1 MLSGE
6 ALFGDHSIV
15 FGLLVGL
22 THLCGDAILASKL
35 AAIVFGGLTALDN
48 VSFQVEEGEIR
59 GLIGPNGAGKSTMF
73 KNIAGFQV
81 PTTGSIHYQGQSIEG
96 KQPHTIAEMGIVRT
110 FQETTLFQELSVFE
124 NALVGTHIRARSNV
138 FSAVLGLDRQKQ
150 QAANDRVMEVLEFM
164 GLVERKDQLASE
176 LPLGS
181 QRALALSIALV
192 SEPKVMLMDEPFA
205 GMNGEETSHMMDL
218 TRKVRESGI
227 TIVLVEHDMKAVMG
241 LCNYLTVLNFGQV
254 LAQGTPEEVRNN
266 DKVIEAYLGGAR

>member
-1 MLSGE
+1 M
-6 ALFGDHSIV
+6 
-15 FGLLVGL
+15 
-22 THLCGDAILASKL
+22 AILEINSVSKQ
-35 AAIVFGGLTALDN
+35 FGGLTALDN
-48 VSFQVEEGEIR
+48 VSFQVEAGEIR

-81 PTTGSIHYQGQSIEG
+81 PTMGNIRYQGQSIEG
-96 KQPHTIAEMGIVRT
+96 KKPHTIAEMGIVRT

-138 FSAVLGLDRQKQ
+138 FSAVLGLDRLKQ
-150 QAANDRVMEVLEFM
+150 EAASEKVMEVLEFM
-164 GLVERKDQLASE
+164 GLIERKDQLASE

-227 TIVLVEHDMKAVMG
+227 TVVLVEHDMKAVMG

>member
-1 MLSGE
+1 M
-6 ALFGDHSIV
+6 
-15 FGLLVGL
+15 
-22 THLCGDAILASKL
+22 AILEISNVSKQ
-35 AAIVFGGLTALDN
+35 FGGLTALDN

-81 PTTGSIHYQGQSIEG
+81 PTKGSISYQGQSIEG
-96 KQPHTIAEMGIVRT
+96 KKPHTIAEMGIVRT

-138 FSAVLGLDRQKQ
+138 FSAVLGLDRLQ
-150 QAANDRVMEVLEFM
+150 QEAASEKVMEVLEFM
-164 GLVERKDQLASE
+164 GLIERKDQLASE

-227 TIVLVEHDMKAVMG
+227 TVVLVEHDMKAVMG

-254 LAQGTPEEVRNN
+254 LAHGTPEEVRNN
-266 DKVIEAYLGGAR
+266 DKVIEAYLGGAK